1 VRAESRVIERLAR
14 RKALADMGSPVLDQA
29 VAARMLPRLAELTAG
44 RQAALRE
51 RHDLLADLLAEHLPT
66 WTWRRPDGGSALWIT
81 LGPAVDATAF
91 AQVALRHGVEVVAGA
106 AADPDGNHDSHIR
119 VPFTFPVPVLTEV
132 VARLER
138 AWHEFEA

>member
-1 VRAESRVIERLAR
+1 
-14 RKALADMGSPVLDQA
+14 
-29 VAARMLPRLAELTAG
+29 
-44 RQAALRE
+44 
-51 RHDLLADLLAEHLPT
+51 
-66 WTWRRPDGGSALWIT
+66 LWIT

-132 VARLER
+132 VARLKR